1 MSQLTLNE
9 EVVTKSGNYTY
20 SGGKLTLKSAL
31 LSAKDDGVNEFV
43 LHMSNGD
50 TASVAVTVGA

>member
-1 MSQLTLNE
+1 LIE
-9 EVVTKSGNYTY
+9 ETVTKTGNYTY

-31 LSAKDDGVNEFV
+31 LSAKDDGANVFV

-50 TASVAVTVGA
+50 TASVTVTVGA